1 MKAAAQ
7 SINPADEALIKS
19 VAEGDRE
26 AFRLLSE
33 RYMGMIYAIAF
44 RMYPSRADAEDLTQE
59 SLLRLWDKA
68 AQWSP
73 DGGAV
78 VKSWIYRMVYNLCID
93 HKRKDK
99 RRRTQGLGTDLMAD
113 EQTDKAI
120 RDKQCACLVAAAIE
134 DLPRRQR
141 AALTLCHYQELSNA
155 DAARIMGVSVKA
167 LESLLVRARRTLK
180 DKLSPYKGG
189 F

>member
-1 MKAAAQ
+1 MKTAAQ
-7 SINPADEALIKS
+7 TVSPADEDLMLG

-33 RYMGMIYAIAF
+33 RYMGMIYALAY
-44 RMYPSRADAEDLTQE
+44 RMYPRRADAEDITQE

-68 AQWSP
+68 ALWSP
-73 DGGAV
+73 AGGAA

-93 HKRKDK
+93 HKRMDK
-99 RRRTQGLGTDLMAD
+99 RRRTQDIGADLVAS
-113 EQTDKAI
+113 EQTDQAI
-120 RDKQCACLVAAAIE
+120 RDKQRAQLVATAIE
-134 DLPRRQR
+134 DLPKRQR
-141 AALTLCHYQELSNA
+141 AALTLCHYQELSNSE
-155 DAARIMGVSVKA
+155 AAQIMGISVKA

-180 DKLSPYKGG
+180 DKLAPYKGE